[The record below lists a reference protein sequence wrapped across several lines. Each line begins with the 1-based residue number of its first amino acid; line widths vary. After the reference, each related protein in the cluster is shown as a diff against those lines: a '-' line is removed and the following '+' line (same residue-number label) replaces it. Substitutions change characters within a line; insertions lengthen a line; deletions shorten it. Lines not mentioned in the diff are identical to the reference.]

1 MDFQVKDCS
10 KEQLYV
16 CDPLEIRENQSLK
29 TTLDKLVVIIEN
41 PSTHQIIIDNLTK
54 HVQMSDKY
62 VKDTK
67 DKVLNAL
74 QFLSVMILQFYPV
87 DAKFTNRLYINK
99 SVLTDNTE
107 FTLAF
112 NIEFNCYG
120 DKCTFNVTCQFVGYK
135 CKLFSAIL
143 SDNM

>member
-1 MDFQVKDCS
+1 MDFQINDCS
-10 KEQLYV
+10 KEQLCV
-16 CDPLEIRENQSLK
+16 CFPMEMRENQSLK

-41 PSTHQIIIDNLTK
+41 PSTHQIIINNLIK

-62 VKDTK
+62 VKDAK

-74 QFLSVMILQFYPV
+74 QFLSVMILQFNPS
-87 DAKFTNRLYINK
+87 DAKFTNSLYINK
-99 SVLTDNTE
+99 SVLHNIGE
-107 FTLAF
+107 FTLTF
-112 NIEFNCYG
+112 KIEFSCYG
-120 DKCTFNVTCQFVGYK
+120 DNCTFNVTYQPIGYK